1 MQETLL
7 RHNATADY
15 PTDLG
20 PLANRV
26 NRGKNERRSLEAHRR
41 HRVLHPKKAQKPKE
55 LPYADRPLQSA
66 NRPSCH

>member
-7 RHNATADY
+7 RHNATTDY

-41 HRVLHPKKAQKPKE
+41 DRVLHPKKA
-55 LPYADRPLQSA
+55 
-66 NRPSCH
+66 